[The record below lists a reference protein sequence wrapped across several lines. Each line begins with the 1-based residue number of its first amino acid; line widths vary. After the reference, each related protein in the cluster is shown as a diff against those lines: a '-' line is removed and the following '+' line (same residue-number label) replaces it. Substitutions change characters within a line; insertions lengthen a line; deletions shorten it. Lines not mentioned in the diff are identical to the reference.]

1 MSLNTQKEDFSYAYV
16 YAVTSAAG
24 YSLQSA
30 TRRLDDSGI
39 DATITVPGT
48 IGSKRL
54 PRFDIQLKSTSQNI
68 LQEQSIKYRLTAKNY
83 EELSCDDPFVPQLLV
98 VVLVPDNIEEWLS
111 QSEESLCL
119 RRCGYWLSLRGQ
131 PQLTNQNTITVEISR
146 QNIFNVDALQKIMQ
160 RIAAGES
167 L

>member
-1 MSLNTQKEDFSYAYV
+1 MSLNTQKEDFSYAYI
-16 YAVTSAAG
+16 YAVTAAAG

-68 LQEQSIKYRLTAKNY
+68 LQEQSI
-83 EELSCDDPFVPQLLV
+83 
-98 VVLVPDNIEEWLS
+98 
-111 QSEESLCL
+111 
-119 RRCGYWLSLRGQ
+119 
-131 PQLTNQNTITVEISR
+131 
-146 QNIFNVDALQKIMQ
+146 
-160 RIAAGES
+160 
-167 L
+167 